1 MRVDELM
8 VRGMRTMDLLQLCHL
23 SVMIKTTMQE
33 LSIKGMHWKMTDQE
47 FIKMVI
53 FV

>member
-1 MRVDELM
+1 MRVEELM
-8 VRGMRTMDLLQLCHL
+8 VRGMRTINCLQLRHL
-23 SVMIKTTMQE
+23 SVVIKTTMQE
-33 LSIKGMHWKMTDQE
+33 SIKGMHWKMTNQE

>member
-1 MRVDELM
+1 
-8 VRGMRTMDLLQLCHL
+8 
-23 SVMIKTTMQE
+23 MIKTTLQE
-33 LSIKGMHWKMTDQE
+33 SIKGVHWKMTNQE

>member
-1 MRVDELM
+1 MRVEELM
-8 VRGMRTMDLLQLCHL
+8 VRGMRTINCLQLCHL
-23 SVMIKTTMQE
+23 TVMIKTTMQE
-33 LSIKGMHWKMTDQE
+33 SIKEMHWKMTNQE